1 MLSVFEFITF
11 TVTRLAAI
19 IPPSRNIK
27 FMNLK
32 FYAIT
37 NYVGILFFL
46 YIYTTNIQ

>member
-1 MLSVFEFITF
+1 MF

-37 NYVGILFFL
+37 NYVGISTNFFM
-46 YIYTTNIQ
+46 YT